1 MKKINKQNYDLV
13 LKEAFSLFHDK
24 SLHFLGVDLPPITSF
39 METQIPEVDTT
50 NDMMDLNFRLAD
62 GSILH
67 LEEEI
72 HLSRSDLIRFAH
84 YDLRLF
90 KKYKTRIHTVVLTP
104 AKGSPGT
111 KVFDTGGLQYRV
123 SQIVL
128 KDRDGDTLFS
138 RIESAL
144 KKGEPVNEL
153 ELIFLPL
160 MKSSLSYGELLRRT
174 IKLENQIP
182 EPEVRSK
189 VRELTLILADKIVDQ
204 KILDELWEEL
214 RMFKVIKYAEEKGMK
229 RGMEKGMEKGI
240 EKGMEKGKKQEREI
254 VAKNMLSL
262 GLEDEL
268 VIKATGLDQSI
279 IEKLKKTLSIP
290 TQ

>member
-24 SLHFLGVDLPPITSF
+24 SLNFLGVDLPPITSF

-111 KVFDTGGLQYRV
+111 KVFDTGGLQYKV
-123 SQIVL
+123 TQIVL
-128 KDRDGDTLFS
+128 KEWDGDSLYS

-144 KKGEPVNEL
+144 KKGEPINEL

-160 MKSSLSYGELLRRT
+160 MKSGLSKGELLRRT
-174 IKLENQIP
+174 IMLESQIP
-182 EPEVRSK
+182 EPDLRCK
-189 VRELTLILADKIVDQ
+189 VRELTLIISDKIVDR

-214 RMFKVIKYAEEKGMK
+214 RMFKVIKYAE
-229 RGMEKGMEKGI
+229 